1 MTHNAAHVLLNA
13 LKTPLKAGSKFKLY
27 QAVIVF
33 GLACFVAGAVIF

>member
-27 QAVIVF
+27 QAVLLFGIV
-33 GLACFVAGAVIF
+33 CFIAGAAIF